1 MATEKESVIV
11 SSAFMFIRC
20 TRALIRKYQK
30 KNGGGARAP
39 EAKQKD
45 GAHVQPNRRLS
56 ITLVLNPHA

>member
-30 KNGGGARAP
+30 KMAVALARP
-39 EAKQKD
+39 
-45 GAHVQPNRRLS
+45 RLS
-56 ITLVLNPHA
+56 KKMALMCSLIVDFQ